1 MGHRKL
7 IKIMQKY
14 FGYTYTKKRG
24 CIIHVCRWTSSI
36 FTRFYLGQ
44 DFQIPSQEKEA
55 LHQTHKLKR
64 DSFYAVIMGKV
75 NIVNPITYKTF
86 PEICDDLQKCTIFWW
101 QQDKCMTFPLK
112 YITFRSNILLV
123 FNI

>member
-1 MGHRKL
+1 
-7 IKIMQKY
+7 MQKY

-24 CIIHVCRWTSSI
+24 CIIHVCRWKSSI

-86 PEICDDLQKCTIFWW
+86 PRNLR
-101 QQDKCMTFPLK
+101 
-112 YITFRSNILLV
+112 RSSEMHNILVTTRQMYDFSFKIYNFSLEY
-123 FNI
+123 FTSF